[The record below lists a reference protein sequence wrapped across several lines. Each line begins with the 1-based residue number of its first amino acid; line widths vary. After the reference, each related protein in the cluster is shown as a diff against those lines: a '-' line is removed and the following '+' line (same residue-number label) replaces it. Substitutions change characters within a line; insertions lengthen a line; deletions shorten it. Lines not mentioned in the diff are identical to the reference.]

1 MSNWINSLNILIFL
15 NIFIIINN
23 NKNILNF
30 LIFAE
35 VSWILMY
42 ILVIILSSVNT
53 NILLLNTLFILICT
67 AIEISLLSLLMLNIF
82 K

>member
-1 MSNWINSLNILIFL
+1 MSNWINSLNMLIFF
-15 NIFIIINN
+15 NIFIIIHN

-35 VSWILMY
+35 VSWILIY

-53 NILLLNTLFILICT
+53 NLILLNTFFILICT
-67 AIEISLLSLLMLNIF
+67 AVEVSLLSLLMLNLY

>member
-1 MSNWINSLNILIFL
+1 MSNWVNSLNILIFL
-15 NIFIIINN
+15 NIFIIIHN

-30 LIFAE
+30 LVFAE

-42 ILVIILSSVNT
+42 ILVIILSSMNT
-53 NILLLNTLFILICT
+53 NLILVNTLFVLICT
-67 AIEISLLSLLMLNIF
+67 AIEVSLLSLLMLNIF

>member
-1 MSNWINSLNILIFL
+1 MSNWVNSLNILIFL
-15 NIFIIINN
+15 NIFIIIHN

-30 LIFAE
+30 LVFAE

-42 ILVIILSSVNT
+42 ILVIILSSMNT
-53 NILLLNTLFILICT
+53 NLILVNTLFILICT
-67 AIEISLLSLLMLNIF
+67 AIEVSLLSLLMLNIY

>member
-1 MSNWINSLNILIFL
+1 MSNWINSLNMLIFL
-15 NIFIIINN
+15 NIFTIIYN

-42 ILVIILSSVNT
+42 ILVIILSSINT
-53 NILLLNTLFILICT
+53 NILLLNTFFILICT
-67 AIEISLLSLLMLNIF
+67 AIEVSLLSLLMLNIF

>member
-1 MSNWINSLNILIFL
+1 MSNWVNSLNILIFL
-15 NIFIIINN
+15 NIFIIIHN

-30 LIFAE
+30 LVFAE

-42 ILVIILSSVNT
+42 ILVIILSSMNT
-53 NILLLNTLFILICT
+53 NLILVNTLFVLICT
-67 AIEISLLSLLMLNIF
+67 AIEVSLLSLLMLNIY

>member
-1 MSNWINSLNILIFL
+1 MSNWINSINILIFL
-15 NIFIIINN
+15 NVFIIIHN

-53 NILLLNTLFILICT
+53 NVLLLNTFFILICT
-67 AIEISLLSLLMLNIF
+67 AIEVSLLSLLMLNIY

>member
-1 MSNWINSLNILIFL
+1 MNSLNILIFL
-15 NIFIIINN
+15 NIFIIIYN

-35 VSWILMY
+35 VSWILVY
-42 ILVIILSSVNT
+42 ILVIILSSINT
-53 NILLLNTLFILICT
+53 NILILNTFFILICT
-67 AIEISLLSLLMLNIF
+67 AVEVSLLSLLMLNIF